1 MTEGQA
7 GSPEGNGTTLLE
19 GRRVSKAFGGLQALN
34 SVDFQIRQ
42 GEIVGLIGP
51 NGSGKTT
58 LFNCI
63 SGMLPVDSGQV
74 IFRGETITNQKPF
87 RIARAGLA
95 RTFQV
100 LRVYG
105 QMTVMENMLMSQQ
118 WQGKS
123 TRHMLRAS
131 DQATYERALELLDFV
146 TLSHMQGEVAANLS
160 LGQQRLLE
168 LAMALMPDPD
178 IILLD
183 EATAGVNP
191 VRIGEIKDH
200 IRELHARGVTV
211 FLIEHNMDVVFD
223 LCERLYVLH
232 HGELLAEGL
241 PEDIRR
247 DETVIE
253 AYFGH

>member
-1 MTEGQA
+1 MNDGQTA
-7 GSPEGNGTTLLE
+7 APAGNGTALLE
-19 GRRVSKAFGGLQALN
+19 GRQIYKAFGGLQALDG
-34 SVDFQIRQ
+34 VDFQIRH

-74 IFRGETITNQKPF
+74 IFKGKSITNQKPF

-105 QMTVMENMLMSQQ
+105 QMTVMENMLMAQQ
-118 WQGKS
+118 WRDKS
-123 TRHMLRAS
+123 TWNLLRPS
-131 DQATYERALELLDFV
+131 DESTYRRARELLDFIK
-146 TLSHMQGEVAANLS
+146 LSHMEGELAANLS

-168 LAMALMPDPD
+168 IAMALMPNPD
-178 IILLD
+178 MILLD

-191 VRIGEIKDH
+191 VLIDEIKDH
-200 IRELHARGVTV
+200 IRELHGLGVTV

-232 HGELLAEGL
+232 HGELLAEGP
-241 PEDIRR
+241 PEAIRR

>member
-1 MTEGQA
+1 
-7 GSPEGNGTTLLE
+7 
-19 GRRVSKAFGGLQALN
+19 
-34 SVDFQIRQ
+34 
-42 GEIVGLIGP
+42 
-51 NGSGKTT
+51 
-58 LFNCI
+58 
-63 SGMLPVDSGQV
+63 MLPVDSGEV
-74 IFRGETITNQKPF
+74 VFKGETITNQKPY
-87 RIARAGLA
+87 RIARAGLS
-95 RTFQV
+95 RTFQI

-105 QMTVMENMLMSQQ
+105 QMTVMENMLMSRQ
-118 WQGKS
+118 WRGLS

-131 DQATYERALELLDFV
+131 DRTTYQRALELLDFV
-146 TLSHMQGEVAANLS
+146 TLGHMQEEKAANLS

-168 LAMALMPDPD
+168 LAMALMPNPD
-178 IILLD
+178 LILLD

-191 VRIGEIKDH
+191 VRVGEIKDH
-200 IRELHARGVTV
+200 IRELHALGVTV

>member
-1 MTEGQA
+1 MP
-7 GSPEGNGTTLLE
+7 SRGNGAALLE
-19 GRRVSKAFGGLQALN
+19 GRRIFKAFGGLQALN
-34 SVDFQIRQ
+34 GVDFQIRR

-63 SGMLPVDSGQV
+63 SGMLPVDSGEV
-74 IFRGETITNQKPF
+74 IFKGKTITNQKPF

-118 WQGKS
+118 WRGK
-123 TRHMLRAS
+123 TTWNMLRTS
-131 DQATYERALELLDFV
+131 EQATYQRALELLDFV
-146 TLSHMQGEVAANLS
+146 KLSHMQEEIAANLS

-178 IILLD
+178 LILLD

-200 IRELHARGVTV
+200 IRELHERGVTV

-241 PEDIRR
+241 PEEVRR
-247 DETVIE
+247 NEAVIE